1 MNAIEKINL
10 IFLDG
15 KSLTKEDI
23 KKLWDDPTLQTIE
36 EVVWIDK
43 NQCKKI
49 QNWFVEDSYNKNFNK
64 QKEKKLLKAS
74 NKIIELSRFYNKL
87 NSNEIINKNSKERHS
102 IIEDLNF
109 DIEYISELLDTLT
122 NDIKKQED
130 EINMYLS
137 DL

>member
-1 MNAIEKINL
+1 M
-10 IFLDG
+10 
-15 KSLTKEDI
+15 
-23 KKLWDDPTLQTIE
+23 
-36 EVVWIDK
+36 
-43 NQCKKI
+43 
-49 QNWFVEDSYNKNFNK
+49 
-64 QKEKKLLKAS
+64 
-74 NKIIELSRFYNKL
+74 IIELSRFYNKL

>member
-1 MNAIEKINL
+1 MNVIEKINL

-102 IIEDLNF
+102 IIKDLNF